1 MHVSLNLR
9 SSQRLSKRVPP
20 RTYFMKK
27 YILKSFWKTY
37 SIDRTNGLFVWKRM
51 SFSFFVLC
59 ICFLF
64 INTFLLILFMA
75 YNYPEYF
82 WITKKT
88 LPNDPLSITLMILK
102 SFSLHLGMPSFETRQ
117 EELDS
122 SICISSFFNF
132 SYLLY
137 LSRRGRARITKSSKK
152 SDSSF
157 KTYFLFASFGLE

>member
-1 MHVSLNLR
+1 
-9 SSQRLSKRVPP
+9 
-20 RTYFMKK
+20 
-27 YILKSFWKTY
+27 
-37 SIDRTNGLFVWKRM
+37 M

-82 WITKKT
+82 WTTKKT

-152 SDSSF
+152 SESSF
-157 KTYFLFASFGLE
+157 KTYFLFVSFGLE